1 MALASGLFSGPH
13 VARDSGAPGD
23 ICVRSPC
30 IVGSVDDAIL
40 LSRWAARIPRADDAR
55 IVVGLCDC
63 LGALPRIDST
73 AVESLNT
80 GRRIDAPFGFRL
92 PKVDL
97 GSAHAIA

>member
-1 MALASGLFSGPH
+1 MALASRLFARPH
-13 VARDSGAPGD
+13 AARDSGAPGY
-23 ICVRSPC
+23 IYASSPRLVRA
-30 IVGSVDDAIL
+30 VDDAIL
-40 LSRWAARIPRADDAR
+40 LSRWAARIPRVDDACV
-55 IVVGLCDC
+55 VVGLCDC